1 MKSLPCLAAALLL
14 SLQAFAGDVATFQG
28 QITGVVCA
36 ACKEHVVSSLAK
48 LKGVKDIE
56 IAPTNVPEIRMLI
69 LKVETAALTADEVNK
84 LLTADHGDSYKVT
97 TLAKKS

>member
-1 MKSLPCLAAALLL
+1 MKSLLRLSAALLL
-14 SLQAFAGDVATFQG
+14 SIQAYAGDVVTFQG

-36 ACKEHVVSSLAK
+36 ACKDHVVSSLAK

-56 IAPTNVPEIRMLI
+56 ISPTNMPEIRVLTI
-69 LKVETAALTADEVNK
+69 KAETAALSAEDLNK
-84 LLTADHGDSYKVT
+84 LLTADHGESYKVT

>member
-1 MKSLPCLAAALLL
+1 MKLILCLASTLLL
-14 SLQAFAGDVATFQG
+14 SIQAMAGDVATFQG

-36 ACKEHVVSSLAK
+36 ACKDHVVSSLAK

-69 LKVETAALTADEVNK
+69 LKVETAALTADDVNK
-84 LLTADHGDSYKVT
+84 LLAADYGESYKVT

>member
-1 MKSLPCLAAALLL
+1 MKLILCLASTLLL
-14 SLQAFAGDVATFQG
+14 SIQAMAGDVATFQG

-36 ACKEHVVSSLAK
+36 ACKDHVVSSLAK

-56 IAPTNVPEIRMLI
+56 IAPTNVPEVRMLI
-69 LKVETAALTADEVNK
+69 LKVETATLTADDVNK
-84 LLTADHGDSYKVT
+84 LLAADHGESYKVT